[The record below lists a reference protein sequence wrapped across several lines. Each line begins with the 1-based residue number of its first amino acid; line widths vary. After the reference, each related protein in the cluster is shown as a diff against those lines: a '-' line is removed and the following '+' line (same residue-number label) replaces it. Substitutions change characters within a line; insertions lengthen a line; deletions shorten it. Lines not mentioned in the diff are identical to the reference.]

1 MERGFA
7 MTDKE
12 LRDLLERIEREIRYT
27 EPDDEEGR
35 ELLRHLEAE
44 IRAFRSRP
52 ESEWREPK
60 GSFVDRMNEAID
72 HFEITHP
79 SLTNMLSQMLN
90 ILSNA
95 GI

>member
-1 MERGFA
+1 MS
-7 MTDKE
+7 DDN
-12 LRDLLERIEREIRYT
+12 LRDLLERIEQEIRYT

-35 ELLRHLEAE
+35 QLLRHLEAE

-52 ESEWREPK
+52 EGQWREPK
-60 GSFVDRMNEAID
+60 DSFVARMTEAVD

-79 SLTNMLSQMLN
+79 TLTSMLSQMLN
-90 ILSNA
+90 ILNNA